1 MRGARQAET
10 AQGGASSTRITA
22 LLLDIDDTLLDTR
35 SAMRR
40 AAARCIAQVWP
51 EATDR
56 AEELGVRYHADP
68 GGFFGG
74 YTRGELTFGAMRES
88 RLREVAT
95 HGGLPWGAE
104 AFAGFEQG
112 WPAAFRAG
120 TRAFDDVA
128 GLLDRARAD
137 GILVGALTNSSTE
150 FTTLKLEVVGLS
162 DAFTAIATTDTLG
175 YGKPDARAF
184 WRARELLGS
193 APEQTVYVGDDLAVD
208 AQAAVAAG
216 LHGVWLDRRGQW
228 GGSDVGV
235 PVVASLDAVS
245 W

>member
-1 MRGARQAET
+1 
-10 AQGGASSTRITA
+10 
-22 LLLDIDDTLLDTR
+22 
-35 SAMRR
+35 
-40 AAARCIAQVWP
+40 
-51 EATDR
+51 
-56 AEELGVRYHADP
+56 
-68 GGFFGG
+68 
-74 YTRGELTFGAMRES
+74 MRES

-95 HGGLPWGAE
+95 HGGLPWGAD

-184 WRARELLGS
+184 WRACELLGS

-228 GGSDVGV
+228 GGGDVGV

>member
-10 AQGGASSTRITA
+10 AQGGASSTRIAA

-74 YTRGELTFGAMRES
+74 YTRGELTFAAMRES

-95 HGGLPWGAE
+95 HGGLPWGAD

-184 WRARELLGS
+184 WRACELLGS
-193 APEQTVYVGDDLAVD
+193 AP
-208 AQAAVAAG
+208 
-216 LHGVWLDRRGQW
+216 
-228 GGSDVGV
+228 
-235 PVVASLDAVS
+235 
-245 W
+245 

>member
-1 MRGARQAET
+1 MKGARQAET

-74 YTRGELTFGAMRES
+74 YTRGELTFAAMRES

-95 HGGLPWGAE
+95 HGGLPWGAD

-112 WPAAFRAG
+112 WPAAFRTG

-137 GILVGALTNSSTE
+137 GILVGALTNSSTR

-184 WRARELLGS
+184 WRACELLGS

-228 GGSDVGV
+228 GGGDVGV

>member
-10 AQGGASSTRITA
+10 AQGGASSTRIAA

-74 YTRGELTFGAMRES
+74 YTRGELTFAAMRES

-95 HGGLPWGAE
+95 HGGLPWGAD

-184 WRARELLGS
+184 WRACELLGS

-228 GGSDVGV
+228 GGGGVGV
-235 PVVASLDAVS
+235 PVAASLDAVS